1 MGGRDGIGAER
12 VDGRLGNRTGVKET
26 EGEATRRKGVARS
39 GGEITEDRM
48 GIERGEGAGG

>member
-1 MGGRDGIGAER
+1 M
-12 VDGRLGNRTGVKET
+12 KET

-39 GGEITEDRM
+39 GGEMTEDRM